1 MNYPT
6 TFPELSSERLTLR
19 QLSFKDKRDIFK
31 LRANKEVN
39 KLITRET
46 PKNLNDADAF
56 IQTCLDE
63 FEKGN
68 RIFWAIEQKETYQM
82 IGTIVFHNINEAS
95 SYAEIGYE
103 LNPDYQKEGFMTE
116 ATEAVLAF
124 GKNTL
129 NLKTVEAFTH
139 KDNDDSITLLEK
151 HQFTLGDDDLFGDNR
166 VFSLNI
172 NQE

>member
-82 IGTIVFHNINEAS
+82 IGTHVASQKRTQRLMS
-95 SYAEIGYE
+95 SY
-103 LNPDYQKEGFMTE
+103 LRVRC
-116 ATEAVLAF
+116 AVMVLPPVSCKIF
-124 GKNTL
+124 QSKVPN
-129 NLKTVEAFTH
+129 V
-139 KDNDDSITLLEK
+139 
-151 HQFTLGDDDLFGDNR
+151 
-166 VFSLNI
+166 V
-172 NQE
+172 

>member
-6 TFPELSSERLTLR
+6 TFPELSTERLTLR

-39 KLITRET
+39 KLIARET

-82 IGTIVFHNINEAS
+82 IGTIVFHNINVEN
-95 SYAEIGYE
+95 SYAEVGYE
-103 LNPDYQKEGFMTE
+103 LNPDYQKEGFMSE
-116 ATEAVLAF
+116 ATEAILAF

-139 KDNDDSITLLEK
+139 KDNTDSITLLEK
-151 HQFTLGDDDLFGDNR
+151 HQFILGDDDLFGDNR

-172 NQE
+172 N